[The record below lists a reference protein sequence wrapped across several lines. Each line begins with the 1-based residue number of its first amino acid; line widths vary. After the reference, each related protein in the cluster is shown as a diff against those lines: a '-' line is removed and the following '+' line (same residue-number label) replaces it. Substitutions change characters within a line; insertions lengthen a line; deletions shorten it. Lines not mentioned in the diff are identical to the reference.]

1 MLQDERNRLKG
12 KEFNKRFAEALTKYL
27 VKSVG
32 SERTNQI
39 IKLLKTGAL
48 HIVNPE
54 TFFKRCP
61 VWNSDIGALAFSR
74 TKNLEDF
81 ISEVS
86 SQIKVRTE
94 RGESN
99 IDLSSIFFFLSYY
112 KLQYKKKGSSPAI
125 MKDLFRAEGA
135 ASFLGASC
143 ITMKDNPFIVNF
155 FTPYELVEITNSLG
169 LENVEGYWSTCE
181 KFLEALRSARNR
193 NASMKSPKLNMVYFL
208 YEDAVNNQIHYLN
221 EVFGSLNKKRI
232 KTLLKDVPT
241 LSERSM
247 ELISAITKM
256 KAESGVLTANTYGI
270 MEELSSIAKN
280 KSLIT
285 ISYPTTLIRNVPC
298 YKLISTMKIPHVF
311 VEKKSF
317 LNSFGN
323 QFAEV
328 RIDCSKIREK
338 DLDFYLDAA
347 AQILML
353 RARECGVNTS
363 MQVQVDELPLKIT
376 LFGVKDLSTKFIASI
391 KDKEG
396 NLSSANNKTFKIV
409 ISYDADLVKKGGG
422 RHESTHLRIISDIHT
437 DVNADRNYVFNFGD
451 DFVINCG
458 DTSGDAYSTRD
469 WIRTFMRQGISVGGN
484 HLGYSH
490 FDWANDGPQNQY
502 LYHSNI
508 HPNNTI
514 NGQKNR
520 LRCTFKGSSTPFLS
534 NDTWEHD
541 GIVYIGTTLYTDFE
555 LFGKEN
561 KIPCMMEAR
570 HRLNDFKR
578 CSYYKHVVKRDNGF
592 VVPLTPEDYLYLF
605 KGGFGYIKNSI
616 KRYRNKKC
624 KLPVV
629 VITHFA
635 PTPYH
640 VADQYKND
648 PLSASFA
655 SDLRKEIAEMPEIR
669 LWCSGHVHNSVDFIL
684 GKCRFV
690 SEPFGYYWE
699 NGNEFKD
706 KEDIKNYG
714 LRIPIK
720 DVKSTKPW
728 EELLAKEIEYGVVK
742 VYEN

>member
-1 MLQDERNRLKG
+1 MRQKERDRLKG

-27 VKSVG
+27 INSVG

-54 TFFKRCP
+54 TFFDRCP
-61 VWNSDIGALAFSR
+61 MWNSDIGVSAFR
-74 TKNLEDF
+74 KTKNLEDF
-81 ISEVS
+81 IQEVS
-86 SQIKVRTE
+86 AEIKVRTE
-94 RGESN
+94 KGESN

-112 KLQYKKKGSSPAI
+112 KLQFKKKGNPAVV

-143 ITMKDNPFIVNF
+143 ITANDNPYVVNF
-155 FTPYELVEITNSLG
+155 FTPYELVDVMSVLG
-169 LENVEGYWSTCE
+169 LDNAEGYWSTCE
-181 KFLEALRSARNR
+181 KFLEALKSAKNR
-193 NASMKSPKLNMVYFL
+193 NGHMKIPKLNLIYGL
-208 YEDAVNNQIHYLN
+208 YEDAVNNQIHYLK
-221 EVFGSLNKKRI
+221 EVFGSLTEKRV
-232 KTLLKDVPT
+232 KELVKNVPT
-241 LSERSM
+241 LSQKSM
-247 ELISAITKM
+247 ELIGAITKM
-256 KAESGVLTANTYGI
+256 KSESGMYTASTYGI
-270 MEELSSIAKN
+270 MEELSSIAKD

-285 ISYPTTLIRNVPC
+285 ISYPTNLIRNVSC
-298 YKLISTMKIPHVF
+298 YNLISHFKIPQVF
-311 VEKKSF
+311 VEKRSF

-328 RIDCSKIREK
+328 RIDCSKVKGK

-347 AQILML
+347 AQILMI
-353 RARECGVNTS
+353 RAREGGINTNIA
-363 MQVQVDELPLKIT
+363 VPVDELPLKIT
-376 LFGVKDLSTKFIASI
+376 LFSIKDLTTKFIADI

-396 NLSSANNKTFKIV
+396 NLSSTYNKNFKIV
-409 ISYDADLVKKGGG
+409 ISYDSDLVKKGGG
-422 RHESTHLRIISDIHT
+422 RHEATHLRIISDIHA
-437 DVNADRNYVFNFGD
+437 DVNADMNYVFNFGD

-458 DTSGDAYSTRD
+458 DTSGDAYTTRD

-484 HLGYSH
+484 HLGYNH
-490 FDWANDGPQNQY
+490 FDLGSDGPQNER
-502 LYHSNI
+502 LYHSSI

-520 LRCTFKGSSTPFLS
+520 LRHTFRSSSTPFLS

-541 GIVYIGTTLYTDFE
+541 GVIYIGTTLYTNFE

-570 HRLNDFKR
+570 HKLNDFKR

-605 KGGFGYIKNSI
+605 KGALGYIKNSI
-616 KRYRNKKC
+616 RRYRVNKC
-624 KLPVV
+624 NLPVV

-640 VADQYKND
+640 IADQYKND

-655 SDLRKEIAEMPEIR
+655 SDLREEIKEMPEIR

-684 GKCRFV
+684 GNCRFV

-699 NGNEFKD
+699 NGNQFKS
-706 KEDIKNYG
+706 KEELKDYG
-714 LRIPIK
+714 LRISIK
-720 DVKSTKPW
+720 DLKSMKPW
-728 EELLAKEIEYGVVK
+728 KELLTREIKYGLVK
-742 VYEN
+742 VYED